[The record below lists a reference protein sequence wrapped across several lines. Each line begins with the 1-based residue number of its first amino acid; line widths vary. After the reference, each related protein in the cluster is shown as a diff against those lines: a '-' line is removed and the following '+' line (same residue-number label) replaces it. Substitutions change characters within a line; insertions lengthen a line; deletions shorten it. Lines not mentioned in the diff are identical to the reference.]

1 MMLVLSCLFLLSF
14 PSDIDMMN
22 FMQDDDDVDDMKHD
36 MSVKYDVDDDDD
48 RDESLIPHDP
58 DSWEKMELQSELRD
72 LR

>member
-1 MMLVLSCLFLLSF
+1 MFFFRF
-14 PSDIDMMN
+14 PSHIDMIN

>member
-1 MMLVLSCLFLLSF
+1 
-14 PSDIDMMN
+14 MMN

-36 MSVKYDVDDDDD
+36 MSVKYDADDDDD

>member
-1 MMLVLSCLFLLSF
+1 MMLRSCHVFFRF
-14 PSDIDMMN
+14 PSHIDMIN

>member
-1 MMLVLSCLFLLSF
+1 
-14 PSDIDMMN
+14 MMN